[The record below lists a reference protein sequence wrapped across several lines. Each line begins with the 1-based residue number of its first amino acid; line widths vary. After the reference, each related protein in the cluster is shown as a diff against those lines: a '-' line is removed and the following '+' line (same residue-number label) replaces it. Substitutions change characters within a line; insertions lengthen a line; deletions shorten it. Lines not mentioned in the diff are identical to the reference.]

1 MTKRKISE
9 KQKGR
14 LVYSCSTPSTSSS
27 VAAPQLHLQQQL
39 HQKQSIPGEDHSRN
53 HNRKTKKKGGKK
65 PREKPE
71 GRTEKKL
78 RGMNKQKSGE
88 KPEMMKKRE

>member
-14 LVYSCSTPSTSSS
+14 LVYSCSTPSFPSSA
-27 VAAPQLHLQQQL
+27 AAPVPKLHLQQQL

-53 HNRKTKKKGGKK
+53 QNRKTKKKGGKK

-71 GRTEKKL
+71 GRTEKNSEGRTSRNRVK
-78 RGMNKQKSGE
+78 NQKG
-88 KPEMMKKRE
+88 